1 MRAFVAFFK
10 KELLERIRSGRLW
23 ILLTVF
29 AAIGI
34 MNPVTAKL
42 TPWLIEVFWDS
53 LGTGIE
59 EAPVIV
65 PTVLDSLTQFYK
77 NIPLGLLALVLL
89 EGGILTREYQ
99 SGTLILCLSR
109 GLARHTVIAA
119 KAIVLAS
126 TYTLGYWLT
135 HFVTHAYNAY
145 YFDLGIAAYPH
156 LAALYY
162 YVFGLFVLALLL
174 FASTVVSDTAGA
186 LLVTGGGVLLSYLLS
201 LIPPVKRYLPTYLSA
216 GTAIVGGT
224 AAPSD
229 YVAALIITL
238 ALIAA
243 CFVGALLTF
252 KKKEI

>member
-10 KELLERIRSGRLW
+10 KELFERIRSGRLW
-23 ILLTVF
+23 ILLAVF

-34 MNPVTAKL
+34 MNPATALL
-42 TPWLIEVFWDS
+42 TPWILETFWDS
-53 LGTGIE
+53 LGTGIA
-59 EAPVIV
+59 EAPQIV
-65 PTVLDSLTQFYK
+65 PTALDSFTQFYK
-77 NIPLGLLALVLL
+77 NIPLGLFALVLL
-89 EGGILTREYQ
+89 ESGILTKEYR
-99 SGTLILCLSR
+99 SGTLIMCLSR
-109 GLARHTVIAA
+109 GLARYKVIAA
-119 KAIVLAS
+119 KALTLLS
-126 TYTLGYWLT
+126 LYTLGYWLT
-135 HFVTHAYNAY
+135 HLVTYGYNAY
-145 YFDLGIAAYPH
+145 YFDNSIAAYPH
-156 LAALYY
+156 LAALFY

-216 GTAIVGGT
+216 GTAIVYGT
-224 AAPSD
+224 AEPSD